1 MAFNQKAFMQAQFV
15 PRTARVDVPGLNDF
29 FEGDDHAS
37 WTVRGQTASEIAAAV
52 EASQKHQNI
61 DAIIKAIASNKDQI
75 AELKRAV
82 GVSNDTPAE
91 IIKRLEQLVQCSVEP
106 VVTLDVAVRLAEVRP
121 IEFYTLTN
129 EILKLT
135 GLGMDVKKPPASGAM
150 TKSED

>member
-15 PRTARVDVPGLNDF
+15 PRTARVDVPGLTDF
-29 FEGDDHAS
+29 FGGDDAV
-37 WTVRGQTASEIAAAV
+37 WQVRGQTASEIAAAM

-82 GVSNDTPAE
+82 GVSTDTPAE

-106 VVTLDVAVRLAEVRP
+106 AITLDVAVKIAEVRP

-135 GLGMDVKKPPASGAM
+135 GLGMDVKKPKASGE
-150 TKSED
+150 TTRSEG